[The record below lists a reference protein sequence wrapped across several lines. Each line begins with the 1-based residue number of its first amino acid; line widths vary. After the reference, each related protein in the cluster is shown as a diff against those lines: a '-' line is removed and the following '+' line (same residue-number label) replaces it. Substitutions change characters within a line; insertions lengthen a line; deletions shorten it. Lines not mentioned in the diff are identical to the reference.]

1 MTHGHVADNITI
13 YGNNAYISGGECDLE
28 VDTFMFSAATG
39 AQDTTNGVYLDKDIV
54 INAYELDNLGVWG
67 ERHTGYTVSVNLT
80 DCDGKALE
88 KNVQRVYISGTTG
101 KNEIT
106 LKNCD
111 FITAATAV
119 YSNADGQISIDTCSF
134 TGSKVPVNFNHKANG
149 EQRLTV
155 SNSTFKNCGDNGEW
169 NQFAAPVRFV
179 NSGSGKQTA
188 SVNSC
193 TFTDTVG
200 SNGDIL
206 LGDGRTGQES
216 NEVSLTVMN
225 TDATVQAQKP
235 GYYNNG
241 TVADATKGAKQPVM
255 SGETLNTSVEK
266 MLPTALTAYVTVN
279 GGTEQYATLDEA
291 IAAAGPENGVITY
304 TVTGVVS
311 TDAAGW
317 IQVAK
322 AGLTNLTEVKFVGVG
337 TGAGITIN
345 GDLAILADQNYD
357 IDVSFENL
365 TLRKPNP
372 KYGGDYGHSTNYFTC
387 WLRNTD
393 AANNTVSYTNCT
405 FPNGACNNQYGKTV
419 YANCKFT
426 NATSGKYNLWNYG
439 GNTEIKN
446 STFTGTR
453 GIKTYNEGTLAVAPT
468 VKIEGTTFNGLTEK
482 AAVVASKATDITF
495 DNVTTMD
502 CEKGTFEKDIENSGE
517 TTTITANGSRH
528 QRQLHYYR

>member
-1 MTHGHVADNITI
+1 MKRITSSLLALLLALSMLIGMVPAAFAVDAADTPETRVPDAIEVQSTEEVEPLSEGSAIVARIGTSEYTDLVTAMNALTAENHTLELVDQTAWPENNPVYWAAGEKSGYVATLTDALTAAYKENAGDIKIVCRPGADVGTMTHGHVADNITI

-28 VDTFMFSAATG
+28 VDTFMFSRSTG

-206 LGDGRTGQES
+206 LGDGRTRPG
-216 NEVSLTVMN
+216 
-225 TDATVQAQKP
+225 VQ
-235 GYYNNG
+235 
-241 TVADATKGAKQPVM
+241 
-255 SGETLNTSVEK
+255 
-266 MLPTALTAYVTVN
+266 
-279 GGTEQYATLDEA
+279 
-291 IAAAGPENGVITY
+291 
-304 TVTGVVS
+304 
-311 TDAAGW
+311 
-317 IQVAK
+317 
-322 AGLTNLTEVKFVGVG
+322 
-337 TGAGITIN
+337 
-345 GDLAILADQNYD
+345 
-357 IDVSFENL
+357 
-365 TLRKPNP
+365 
-372 KYGGDYGHSTNYFTC
+372 
-387 WLRNTD
+387 
-393 AANNTVSYTNCT
+393 
-405 FPNGACNNQYGKTV
+405 
-419 YANCKFT
+419 
-426 NATSGKYNLWNYG
+426 
-439 GNTEIKN
+439 
-446 STFTGTR
+446 
-453 GIKTYNEGTLAVAPT
+453 
-468 VKIEGTTFNGLTEK
+468 
-482 AAVVASKATDITF
+482 
-495 DNVTTMD
+495 
-502 CEKGTFEKDIENSGE
+502 
-517 TTTITANGSRH
+517 
-528 QRQLHYYR
+528 